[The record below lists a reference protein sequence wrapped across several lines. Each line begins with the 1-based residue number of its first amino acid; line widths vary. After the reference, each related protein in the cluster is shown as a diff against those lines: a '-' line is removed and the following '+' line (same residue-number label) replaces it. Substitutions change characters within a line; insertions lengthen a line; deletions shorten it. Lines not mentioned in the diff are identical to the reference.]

1 MHPAVKLYCIFVCS
15 VCLLFPTPWAVA
27 HQAPLSVKFSNQEYW
42 SELPF
47 PTPGDLPDP
56 GIKHM
61 SPVSPAL
68 TGEFFTTPTT
78 WDAPTISIGIQK
90 YLGQNRQ
97 TS

>member
-78 WDAPTISIGIQK
+78 WDAPRIFIGIQK
-90 YLGQNRQ
+90 YLGQTRQ